1 MPATQRKLA
10 VAEPKQMRGHHAMPS
25 PNDWA
30 DWQARVEDG
39 EDPKSAAAER
49 GLTLSNYRRADFE
62 RQREVLALSREARA
76 DEADRRLEKWASV
89 DDASDQMRT
98 YWHRYHANRAG
109 RIQEQ
114 LKIEGRV
121 DSDVADAL
129 DRFTE
134 MVAAAAL
141 RSAGRDGAGQA
152 DGDAQPEAQS
162 AVGVAVGQLD
172 SAAGSGAA

>member
-1 MPATQRKLA
+1 MTAI
-10 VAEPKQMRGHHAMPS
+10 EPKRLRGAHAIPS

-30 DWQARVEDG
+30 DWQQRVEDG
-39 EDPKSAAAER
+39 EDPKAAANAR

-62 RQREVLALSREARA
+62 RQREILALSREARA
-76 DEADRRLEKWASV
+76 DEADRRLEKWVSV

-109 RIQEQ
+109 RVQEQ
-114 LKIEGRV
+114 IRLEGKV

-134 MVAAAAL
+134 MVAAAAV
-141 RSAGRDGAGQA
+141 RQSAGAGERPA
-152 DGDAQPEAQS
+152 DGGPQPEVESPARLQ
-162 AVGVAVGQLD
+162 VAGLGGQ
-172 SAAGSGAA
+172 AGSGAA

>member
-134 MVAAAAL
+134 MVAAATV
-141 RSAGRDGAGQA
+141 RQSQRDGEGSTHGV
-152 DGDAQPEAQS
+152 DHSEAEGS
-162 AVGVAVGQLD
+162 VGLPVAQLD
-172 SAAGSGAA
+172 GQAGSGAA